1 MKRKIT
7 ILSMLFIF
15 GFGTFSSYAGDKVE
29 KGIRAGW
36 QYSDFYKDGKSAFT
50 DPYNSFYVGVYGYNK
65 LLSSK
70 LLTIGSGLTYYQVGS
85 KTDDDNKVRLHYLN
99 LPVSVKAKIG
109 PVYAFT
115 GLNGAVKLGGET
127 HILGVKGDVKDF
139 STFDAGFFVGLG
151 VNVLMLGIELKYD
164 WGLVDVNNGYKT
176 QYLQAGFTVSF

>member
-7 ILSMLFIF
+7 ILLMMFAF
-15 GFGTFSSYAGDKVE
+15 GFGTFSSYAGDKLE

-36 QYSDFYKDGKSAFT
+36 QYSDLYKDGNSLSG
-50 DPYNSFYVGVYGYNK
+50 DRYNSFYVGIYAYEK
-65 LLSSK
+65 LLKSK
-70 LLTIGSGLTYYQVGS
+70 LIQIGSGLTYYQVGS
-85 KTDDDNKVRLHYLN
+85 KMDDDNKVKLHYLN
-99 LPVSVKAKIG
+99 LPVSVKVKVG
-109 PVYAFT
+109 PVYGFT

-127 HILGVKGDVKDF
+127 YILGEKFDVKDF

-151 VNVLMLGIELKYD
+151 VNVLMLGIEIKYD